1 MARVVSLLETYYPNI
16 MKQVREFQKIAEA
29 EDPELNTAW
38 QCAEDVFSDEFIESL
53 TANGC
58 KRWESILKLHPLS
71 SDSLEVRRKRIL
83 VKINTVIPYTH
94 RSYQNILN
102 AIYGEDKAKIS
113 LNYNNYEFWLDL
125 AAAILPKS
133 AELRNLSRE
142 IIPANLTIN
151 VSNTQTAKL
160 NLYAGA
166 AIQRYKHTT
175 VKPMQNFTVENSPVA
190 NYAFGGGVKRMV
202 HITIRS

>member
-1 MARVVSLLETYYPNI
+1 MARTVTLLETYYPNI
-16 MKQVREFQKIAEA
+16 MQQVREFQKIAEV
-29 EDPELNTAW
+29 EDHEFNAAW

-71 SDSLEVRRKRIL
+71 SDTLEVRRKRIL
-83 VKINTVIPYTH
+83 VKINTVVPYTH
-94 RSYQNILN
+94 RSFQNILN
-102 AIYGEDKAKIS
+102 AIYGDGKAKIS
-113 LNYNNYEFWLDL
+113 LNYNQYNFWLDL
-125 AAAILPKS
+125 AAEILPKS
-133 AELRNLSRE
+133 AELRSLSRE

-160 NLYAGA
+160 NLYTGA
-166 AIQRYKHTT
+166 AMQQYKKITIQ
-175 VKPMQNFTVENSPVA
+175 PMQNFTVENSPVG